1 MIDRIFF
8 AAFMFCLFVGT
19 ALAAD
24 AAWLAL
30 GSADVVAARAP
41 ARAQVVQ
48 LEPVVVVGKRLA
60 PSATLAQSA
69 RFEAPVQRAQ

>member
-1 MIDRIFF
+1 MIDRLFF
-8 AAFMFCLFVGT
+8 SAFMFCLFAGT

-30 GSADVVAARAP
+30 SGTDQVAGRTVSARF
-41 ARAQVVQ
+41 VQ
-48 LEPVVVVGKRLA
+48 LEPVVVIGKRLA